1 MQYNMSY
8 CYIVQNN
15 NLKYGPA
22 WRAAAGVQPAPPSLR
37 GAAAAELS
45 SAVPPGGAAGAVAG
59 CAIEQLQSML
69 RRRLQRGGGCK
80 RRGAVAKD
88 SFAARLCQ
96 QRHGAALSSSA
107 NA

>member
-1 MQYNMSY
+1 MSY

-59 CAIEQLQSML
+59 CAIEQLQ
-69 RRRLQRGGGCK
+69 RGGGCK